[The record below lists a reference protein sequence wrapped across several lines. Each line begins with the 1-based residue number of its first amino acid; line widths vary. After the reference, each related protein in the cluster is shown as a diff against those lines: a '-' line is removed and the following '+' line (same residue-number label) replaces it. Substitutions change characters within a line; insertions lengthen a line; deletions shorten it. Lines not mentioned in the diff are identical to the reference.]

1 MPWSVSTPMSQR
13 REFIDDVAR
22 GLYSMSELCVRF
34 EISRKTGY
42 KWLARYE
49 AGGVD
54 ALLDQSR
61 RPLHSPHAMS
71 EEVAELF
78 LATRRAHPSWG
89 PRKLVAYVARKN
101 DDALAW
107 PAVSTVG
114 ELLKRHGLVKQRRR
128 RHAPSPHPGRPRTPM
143 DEPNAVWTTDF
154 KGEFR
159 LGTGDYC
166 YPLTIVDGHSRYLLA
181 CKALDSTRGIGA
193 RRVFQRL
200 FQSHGL
206 PRYIRSDNGSPFA
219 TTGLARLSRLS
230 VWWIKLGITPE
241 LIEPSSPQQNGAHE
255 RMHKTLKAEAT
266 RPPSPTQRAQQ
277 SRFDAFCREYNT
289 ERPHEALGQKPPALL
304 YTPSLRPYPR
314 RLEDPVYPAH
324 FEKRKVGSNG
334 SIRWRGKYLV
344 VSHVLSGEHIA
355 LEEVNDGIW
364 SVHFGPVL
372 LGRMDDRSR
381 RIWGPHTRETS
392 KVLPMSPV

>member
-13 REFIDDVAR
+13 REFIHDVAR
-22 GLYSMSELCVRF
+22 GLYSMSELCIRY

-42 KWLARYE
+42 KWVARYE

-61 RPLHSPHAMS
+61 RPLRCPHAMS
-71 EEVAELF
+71 EEMAELF

-89 PRKLVAYVARKN
+89 PRKLVAYLARKHEG
-101 DDALAW
+101 LAW

-114 ELLKRHGLVKQRRR
+114 ELLKRHGLVEQRRR
-128 RHAPSPHPGRPRTPM
+128 RHAPSPHPGRPTTPM

-159 LGTGDYC
+159 LGTGNYC

-181 CKALDSTRGIGA
+181 CKALDSTRSVGA
-193 RRVFQRL
+193 RKVFQQL

-219 TTGLARLSRLS
+219 TTALARLSRLS
-230 VWWIKLGITPE
+230 IWWIKLGITPE
-241 LIEPSSPQQNGAHE
+241 LTEPSSPQQNGAHE

-289 ERPHEALGQKPPALL
+289 ERPHEALGQRPPALL
-304 YTPSLRPYPR
+304 YAPSSRPYPQ
-314 RLEDPVYPAH
+314 RLEEPEYPAH
-324 FEKRKVGSNG
+324 FENRKVRSNG
-334 SIRWRGKYLV
+334 CIKWRGTNLL

-372 LGRMDDRSR
+372 LGRMDERDG
-381 RIWGPHTRETS
+381 RIRGPHTHGTR
-392 KVLPMSPV
+392 